1 VGSSLSGVPGR
12 DMMFHIFV
20 VLAIS
25 ASAFGEE
32 CQTKMD
38 KGASYKGHVNK
49 TNSGKICQA
58 WDKQTPH
65 SHTLG
70 TDWVKTTAGHNYCRN
85 PDGEDKV
92 WCYTM
97 DSTKRW
103 EFCDVPVKDSCPE
116 PTPDPTA
123 LTTEGP
129 GPGTLQE
136 CLVDQ
141 SEFDILTFTTKYQC
155 DAVKKQLIIV
165 AEAIAFYGCS
175 VEQED
180 NAEIISYNRTLLEC
194 DKLVLD
200 KLVQVANMEKGDLP
214 SFAILNQE
222 MHKLPECGNGS
233 NRKQEC
239 DALHRVYREMTD
251 DVYRMCI
258 APFPGIQGGC
268 SWWKSSL
275 ILVAAIGAAA
285 GCAIA
290 TAGLGVVKCVA
301 AALGVTGQAITCICG
316 FYGVGW
322 CSGNMTLSI

>member
-1 VGSSLSGVPGR
+1 
-12 DMMFHIFV
+12 MFHIFV
-20 VLAIS
+20 ILAIS

-38 KGASYKGHVNK
+38 KGASYEGHVNK

-65 SHTLG
+65 SHTLDA
-70 TDWVKTTAGHNYCRN
+70 DWVKTTEGHNYCRN

-116 PTPDPTA
+116 PTPDTTA

-129 GPGTLQE
+129 GPGALLE

-141 SEFDILTFTTKYQC
+141 SVLDILKFTTKYQC
-155 DAVKKQLIIV
+155 DALKKQLIIV

-222 MHKLPECGNGS
+222 MHKLPECGSSTYGS

-251 DVYRMCI
+251 EVYRMCI
-258 APFPGIQGGC
+258 APFPEIRSGC
-268 SWWKSSL
+268 NWWEISW
-275 ILVAAIGAAA
+275 ILVGVIGAYA
-285 GCAIA
+285 G
-290 TAGLGVVKCVA
+290 CVA
-301 AALGVTGQAITCICG
+301 AAIAGGGFGVAACIAAALNVSGQAITCVCKE
-316 FYGVGW
+316 FEFDW
-322 CSGNMTLSI
+322 CSPSE